1 MDLSVSECIRRIFGE
16 EIYVVKSTPVSG
28 GDINAAF
35 RLDLSNGERVFLKT
49 NRIQL
54 EDMFRAEAEGL
65 AALAATGVILTARP
79 LGTGTD
85 TERGCSYLLLEF
97 IQEGMSAASFW
108 EEFGRAL
115 AGLHRQET
123 AAFVKG
129 GRFGFTRDNYIG
141 RTHQSNA
148 AHESFISF
156 FREERLLPQIKMAEK
171 YFGKSELAQADHM
184 LEHLEEILI
193 EPDFP
198 SFLHGDLWSGNFLA
212 GMDGKAILIDPAV
225 YVGCSEADLAMTE
238 LFGGFSPRF
247 YKAYQEVFP
256 LPYGYEDRREVYNL
270 YHLLNH
276 LNLFGPA
283 YLSSVQRIFRR
294 YGQRQLP

>member
-1 MDLSVSECIRRIFGE
+1 MDLSVKERIRRIFGE
-16 EIYVVKSTPVSG
+16 EIYIVKSTPVSG

-35 RLDLSNGERVFLKT
+35 RLDLSNGGSVFLKT

-54 EDMFRAEAEGL
+54 EDMFRTEAEGL
-65 AALAATGVILTARP
+65 AALASSGVIPAARP
-79 LGTGTD
+79 LGAGTD
-85 TERGCSYLLLEF
+85 VERGCSYLLLEY
-97 IQEGMSAASFW
+97 IREGTPAASFW

-115 AGLHRQET
+115 AGMHRQET

-129 GRFGFTRDNYIG
+129 GRFGFARDNYIG
-141 RTHQSNA
+141 RTPQSNA

-156 FREERLLPQIKMAEK
+156 FREERLLPQIKKAES
-171 YFGKSELAQADHM
+171 YFGKRDLAQAEHM
-184 LEHLEEILI
+184 LERLDEILI

-198 SFLHGDLWSGNFLA
+198 SLLHGDLWSGNFLV
-212 GMDGKAILIDPAV
+212 GENGKAILIDPAV

-256 LPYGYEDRREVYNL
+256 LPYEYEDRRDVYNL

-276 LNLFGPA
+276 LNLFGSA
-283 YLSSVQRIFRR
+283 YLSSVQRILRR
-294 YGQRQLP
+294 YGE